1 MTRAIIRS
9 RAAVEWPT
17 LLVTLGCYL
26 SWLAA
31 TAHADTIGLLPA
43 IATVALTITLHSS
56 LQHETIHGHPL
67 ASRRLSEAL
76 VFPALGLV
84 QPYGRFR
91 DTHLA
96 HHRTADLTDPLAD
109 PESNHLVAARW
120 AALSWPCRAL
130 LAANATLLGRFLI
143 GPAMG
148 TVMLVVGDLRA
159 IGRGE
164 RGIAAAWGWHA
175 LALLPVLC
183 WLIWAATLPFWA
195 YLAAAYLGMSILR
208 VRTFLEHQP
217 HDDRAQRSVIIEDRG
232 PLAFLFL
239 NNNLHA
245 VHHAYPGAPWY
256 RLPTLYRRG
265 RDVFLRRNG
274 GYRYRSYR
282 EIARRHLLRA
292 KDPVVHPDHRRE
304 GPA

>member
-1 MTRAIIRS
+1 MNRAITRS

-17 LLVTLGCYL
+17 LLVTLGCYAA
-26 SWLAA
+26 WLAA
-31 TAHADTIGLLPA
+31 TAMAATIGLMPA
-43 IATVALTITLHSS
+43 ILVTALTITLHSS

-67 ASRRLSEAL
+67 PSRRLSEGL

-91 DTHLA
+91 DSHLA
-96 HHRTADLTDPLAD
+96 HHRTANLTDPLDD

-120 AALSWPCRAL
+120 AALPWPCRAV
-130 LAANATLLGRFLI
+130 LAANNTLLGRFLI

-148 TVMLVVGDLRA
+148 TLSLAVGDVRA
-159 IGRGE
+159 LLRGE
-164 RGIAAAWGWHA
+164 RGIAAAWAWHG
-175 LALLPVLC
+175 LALLPVLA
-183 WLIWAATLPFWA
+183 WLAFVATLPFWA
-195 YLAAAYLGMSILR
+195 YLVAAYLGMSILR

-217 HDDRAQRSVIIEDRG
+217 HDDRARRSVIIEDRG

-256 RLPTLYRRG
+256 RLPALYRRG

-274 GYRYRSYR
+274 GYRYGSYR
-282 EIARRHLLRA
+282 EIARRHLLSA
-292 KDPVVHPDHRRE
+292 KDPVVHPDHRRQ
-304 GPA
+304 GTA